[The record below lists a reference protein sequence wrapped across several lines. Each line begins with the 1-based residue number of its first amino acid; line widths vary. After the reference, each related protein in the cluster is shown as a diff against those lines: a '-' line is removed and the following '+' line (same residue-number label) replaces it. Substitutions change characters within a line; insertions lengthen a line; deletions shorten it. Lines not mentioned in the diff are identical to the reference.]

1 MPRNDFRLAAERAEA
16 AAFSPDGWLAMGQR
30 GRSTAIYH
38 ELRQIDARTVEQIAR
53 EIEIARRHV
62 REGEERIA
70 RQQVLMEK
78 TESARYLGD
87 VTQGTKLLNSMRFTL
102 DLARHHLQ
110 RLESGGWIR
119 SATASE
125 SRVGPPG
132 GILNKHDR
140 SVARSLC

>member
-1 MPRNDFRLAAERAEA
+1 MVRNDFRLAAERAEA

-30 GRSTAIYH
+30 GRAAAIYL
-38 ELRQIDARTVEQIAR
+38 ELRQIDARTAEQLAK
-53 EIEIARRHV
+53 EIETARRHV

-70 RQQVLMEK
+70 RQQALMEK

-87 VTQGTKLLNSMRFTL
+87 ADLGAKLLNSMSFTL

-119 SATASE
+119 NATASE
-125 SRVGPPG
+125 SRAGPLWG
-132 GILNKHDR
+132 GLD
-140 SVARSLC
+140 